1 MGTVCGKCTEMQKST
16 DPKTN
21 RRLSAAAPD
30 SEDEEDE
37 DDDEEGEKSA
47 SESSDEN
54 KDEYNRDVEDALAKT
69 AMDLKRGKTMA
80 MREVISTAKKVG
92 VDNSKIREAEDRLE
106 DHKKKQYRE
115 EVEEECK
122 TFMASAG
129 KDDADACASMIE
141 KALGADVAQSVL
153 QPIKDQHYELLMRR
167 PLEEE
172 ERAAA
177 RERLRSSAREVVA
190 KAIQG
195 FSTVVLDMHEGSK
208 VPATV
213 TFDPPLANIVVQKEE
228 EEEERAPL
236 CSVKA
241 YRASVADNLSEALGF
256 DSLSKKEKDNAILI
270 NYDEGGED
278 GEGSW
283 IFLQSSKKDGDQ
295 LVQALTLL
303 RLTAPNLS

>member
-1 MGTVCGKCTEMQKST
+1 MQKST

-30 SEDEEDE
+30 DDESEDEEDDE
-37 DDDEEGEKSA
+37 DEQESP

-54 KDEYNRDVEDALAKT
+54 KDEYSRDVEDALART
-69 AMDLKRGKTMA
+69 ALDLKRGKTMA
-80 MREVISTAKKVG
+80 MKEVITTAKKVG

-115 EVEEECK
+115 EVEAECK
-122 TFMASAG
+122 EFMKSAASN
-129 KDDADACASMIE
+129 DADACATMIE
-141 KALGADVAQSVL
+141 KALGADVAQNVL

-172 ERAAA
+172 ERSAAKD
-177 RERLRSSAREVVA
+177 RFRKSAKDLV
-190 KAIQG
+190 KKTING
-195 FSTVVLDMHEGSK
+195 YSTVVLDMHEGTK

-213 TFDPPLANIVVQKEE
+213 TFDPPLVYLIVNKTD

-241 YRASVADNLSEALGF
+241 YRATVADNLNEAMGF
-256 DSLSKKEKDNAILI
+256 DNLSQKEKDNAILI
-270 NYDEGGED
+270 NYDEGGDD

-283 IFLQSSKKDGDQ
+283 IFLESSKADGDR
-295 LVQALTLL
+295 LVEALAVLQKV
-303 RLTAPNLS
+303 APVVTE